1 MTRRR
6 FVLANQAT
14 QKLYASPEFNGSS
27 EEYTARGACLDTCD
41 ISAFELK
48 KLFQVGSFDAFSKA
62 CEVAQSHYHSFM
74 DRRTPFP
81 PVEVSPDHLR
91 GLQADEIIFIINGEL
106 VCATPGWDGSIS
118 SLCAHLDN
126 MVKIAQALIAP
137 SNREESCI
145 LQYEQ
150 VLKLPNQEL
159 ATIQKYLHVTREE
172 DYQGKDNTI
181 THTVQFPDGM
191 QMDIKCCGSQ
201 DGPSWTE
208 AVLFDSYGQEL
219 TFAEVRENYMGSWEL
234 QYGGIKYSVFVTNTG
249 NILQLDSIQTGVI
262 DMEGICPV
270 CGAEIEY
277 CDSHEMTDDGG
288 LIPWECPSCKATGK
302 EGYNRVFDQHYDVC
316 SENGEPIPD
325 RER

>member
-6 FVLANQAT
+6 FVFANQT
-14 QKLYASPEFNGSS
+14 VKKLYASPEFNGSS
-27 EEYTARGACLDTCD
+27 EEYAARGACLDVCD
-41 ISAFELK
+41 ISALELK

-62 CEVAQSHYHSFM
+62 CEGAQSHYHSFM
-74 DRRTPFP
+74 GCRAPFP
-81 PVEVSPDHLR
+81 PVEISSDQLNN
-91 GLQADEIIFIINGEL
+91 LQADEIIFIINGEL
-106 VCATPGWDGSIS
+106 VPAIPGWDGNTR
-118 SLCAHLDN
+118 SLFAHLDN
-126 MVKIAQALIAP
+126 MAKIAQALIAP
-137 SNREESCI
+137 SDRQESCT

-150 VLKLPNQEL
+150 ILKLSNQEL
-159 ATIQKYLHVTREE
+159 ATIQKYLNATREE

-191 QMDIKCCGSQ
+191 QMDIKCCSSQ

-219 TFAEVRENYMGSWEL
+219 TFTEVRENYTGSWEL

-249 NILQLDSIQTGVI
+249 NILQLDSIQTDPI

-270 CGAEIEY
+270 CGAEVNY
-277 CDSHEMTDDGG
+277 CDSHEIMDDGG
-288 LIPWECPSCKATGK
+288 LIPWECPSCKASGK
-302 EGYNRVFDQHYDVC
+302 EGYNRVFDQHYAVC
-316 SENGEPIPD
+316 SENGEPIPG